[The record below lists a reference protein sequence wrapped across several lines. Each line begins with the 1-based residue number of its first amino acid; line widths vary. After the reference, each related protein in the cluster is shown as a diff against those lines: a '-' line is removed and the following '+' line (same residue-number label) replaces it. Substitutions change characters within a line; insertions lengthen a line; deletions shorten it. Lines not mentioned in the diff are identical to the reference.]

1 MDLNDVRILEACFQ
15 YLVKKTV
22 FEKELKN
29 TKLIFKMN
37 KIDLVTFNTCEI
49 NDENLFIE
57 KVLSNDEFDS
67 LKNDSVAIDDYQLLF
82 EAFEFAKNN
91 QRFLNIKS
99 VNTEKQ
105 ALLIIFKL
113 LQQVN
118 INSIKESVGVAK
130 SSLFVYNFEN
140 YSNKTAFPIY
150 SMEVNDNFELVSI
163 I

>member
-1 MDLNDVRILEACFQ
+1 MDLNEVRILESCFQ
-15 YLVKKTV
+15 YLIKKTS

-37 KIDLVTFNTCEI
+37 KVDLVSFNTYEKI
-49 NDENLFIE
+49 DEHLFIE
-57 KVLSNDEFDS
+57 KVLSNDEYDS
-67 LKNDSVAIDDYQLLF
+67 IKNDSILINDYKLLF

-91 QRFLNIKS
+91 QRFINIKS

-105 ALLIIFKL
+105 ALLIVFKL

-118 INSIKESVGVAK
+118 VNSIKESVGVAK

-150 SMEVNDNFELVSI
+150 SMGASDDFELVSI